1 MNSKNVC
8 FVAIVALTAV
18 LTMVSKTYA
27 TVQLSDNSS
36 ISGFGSTSIAM
47 SNNTAAL
54 YVYREITDETCYDC
68 DTVFGLQGDISFTD
82 ALNLSVQVVKRPQDD
97 WSSPELEW
105 AYLGYDFA
113 DYNIKA
119 GRLRL
124 PLFLDAEYYYVG
136 QAYVSARPS
145 QEVYSTILDL
155 TSYDGIS
162 ATWYHEISDE
172 LLFSLSPYIGLP
184 GKNSIVLDSYDY
196 ELEIKKIAGIKTE
209 ISSYNYRLMMSYVH
223 TKYAIGIHTPYGSIH
238 YPTHI
243 LNIYTLGAEYSH
255 AEWTITGEVVMD
267 DIHFNWYSNLAY
279 NYNSLTPYI
288 TYAESHHNLKNK
300 SILAGVRFDLTNTVS
315 LNAEWQYT
323 DAKSGNTGQFVMQ
336 PSPED
341 TDAQLFTLM
350 LNFIF

>member
-1 MNSKNVC
+1 MSSKNICV
-8 FVAIVALTAV
+8 VVIVALMMA
-18 LTMVSKTYA
+18 SKTYA

-36 ISGFGSTSIAM
+36 ISGFGSTSVAK

-54 YVYREITDETCYDC
+54 YVNREITDDICYDC
-68 DTVFGLQGDISFTD
+68 DTVFGLQGDITFTD

-105 AYLGYDFA
+105 AYLGYDFSN
-113 DYNIKA
+113 YNIKA

-136 QAYVSARPS
+136 QAYVSARPP
-145 QEVYSTILDL
+145 QEVYSTILGL
-155 TSYDGIS
+155 TSYEGMS
-162 ATWYHEISDE
+162 VTWDHELSDE
-172 LLFSLSPYIGLP
+172 LLFTLSPYIGLP
-184 GKNSIVLDSYDY
+184 NKNSIVLGSSDY
-196 ELEIKKIAGIKTE
+196 ELDIKKIAGLYTE
-209 ISSYNYRLMMSYVH
+209 LSSYNYRLMMSYVH
-223 TKYAIGIHTPYGSIH
+223 TKYAIEIHTPYGNIN

-243 LNIYTLGAEYSH
+243 LNIYTLGAKYSH
-255 AEWTITGEVVMD
+255 AEWTISGEIVLD

-279 NYNSLTPYI
+279 NYNNLTPYI

-336 PSPED
+336 PSPGD

-350 LNFIF
+350 LNFIY